1 MREHMLRESEKEMN
15 EERTDSGTGQRVG
28 MAYLAGILGAL
39 LIVGALSWAMYNYM
53 QPEPLGKN
61 RAEERAKALAEL
73 QAAENDALHNVGW
86 VDQTKGLVRLRIE
99 DAMSMV
105 ERDWQNPAVAR
116 SNLIVRVEKANP
128 PPPPPA
134 ASPLE

>member
-1 MREHMLRESEKEMN
+1 MRETMN
-15 EERTDSGTGQRVG
+15 EETKETKPGERVG
-28 MAYLAGILGAL
+28 VAYLAGIVGAL

-73 QAAENDALHNVGW
+73 QAADNDALHNVGW

-99 DAMSMV
+99 DAIAIV
-105 ERDWQNPAVAR
+105 ERDWQNPAAAR
-116 SNLIVRVEKANP
+116 SNLIARAEKANP
-128 PPPPPA
+128 PPPPPPPSA
-134 ASPLE
+134 LE

>member
-1 MREHMLRESEKEMN
+1 VKREEEMN
-15 EERTDSGTGQRVG
+15 EEQTDVEPGQRVG
-28 MAYLAGILGAL
+28 TAYLAGIVGAL

-99 DAMSMV
+99 DAMQMV
-105 ERDWQNPAVAR
+105 EREWQNPPAAR
-116 SNLIVRVEKANP
+116 SNLIARAEKANP

-134 ASPLE
+134 PSALE

>member
-1 MREHMLRESEKEMN
+1 MN
-15 EERTDSGTGQRVG
+15 EERTDLEPSRDVG
-28 MAYLAGILGAL
+28 FAYLAGIVGAL

-73 QAAENDALHNVGW
+73 QAADNDALNNVGW
-86 VDQTKGLVRLRIE
+86 VDQSKGLVRLRIQ
-99 DAMSMV
+99 DAMDIV
-105 ERDWQNPAVAR
+105 EREWQNPPAAR
-116 SNLIVRVEKANP
+116 SNLVARAEKANP
-128 PPPPPA
+128 PPPPPP

>member
-1 MREHMLRESEKEMN
+1 MN
-15 EERTDSGTGQRVG
+15 EETTELEPRRERGGL
-28 MAYLAGILGAL
+28 AYLAGIVGAL

-61 RAEERAKALAEL
+61 RAQERARALGEL
-73 QAAENDALHNVGW
+73 QAADNDALHNVGW

-99 DAMSMV
+99 DAMNIV
-105 ERDWQNPAVAR
+105 EREWQNAPAAR
-116 SNLIVRVEKANP
+116 SNLITRAEKANP
-128 PPPPPA
+128 PPPPPP

>member
-1 MREHMLRESEKEMN
+1 MN
-15 EERTDSGTGQRVG
+15 EERTDLEPSREVG
-28 MAYLAGILGAL
+28 FAYLAGIVGAL

-73 QAAENDALHNVGW
+73 QAADNDALNNVGW
-86 VDQTKGLVRLRIE
+86 VDQGKGLVRLRIQ
-99 DAMSMV
+99 DAMDIV
-105 ERDWQNPAVAR
+105 EREWQNPPAAR
-116 SNLIVRVEKANP
+116 SNLVARAEKANP
-128 PPPPPA
+128 PPPPPP

>member
-1 MREHMLRESEKEMN
+1 VKREEDMN
-15 EERTDSGTGQRVG
+15 EQRTDVEPGQRVG
-28 MAYLAGILGAL
+28 VAYLAGIVGAL

-99 DAMSMV
+99 DAMQMV
-105 ERDWQNPAVAR
+105 ERDWQNPPAAR
-116 SNLIVRVEKANP
+116 SNLIARAEKANP

-134 ASPLE
+134 PSALE

>member
-1 MREHMLRESEKEMN
+1 MN
-15 EERTDSGTGQRVG
+15 QTHFELEPPGQRVG
-28 MAYLAGILGAL
+28 LAYFIGILGAL
-39 LIVGALSWAMYNYM
+39 LIIGALSWAMYNYM

-61 RAEERAKALAEL
+61 RAEERAKALAEVR
-73 QAAENDALHNVGW
+73 AYDNDQLSNVGW
-86 VDQTKGLVRLRIE
+86 VDQTKGLVRLRIK

-105 ERDWQNPAVAR
+105 ERDWQNPGAAR
-116 SNLIVRVEKANP
+116 SNLMGRVAKANP

>member
-1 MREHMLRESEKEMN
+1 MN
-15 EERTDSGTGQRVG
+15 ETKYELQPPGQRVG
-28 MAYLAGILGAL
+28 LAYLIGILGAL
-39 LIVGALSWAMYNYM
+39 LIIGALSWAMYNYM

-61 RAEERAKALAEL
+61 RAEERARALAEV
-73 QAAENDALHNVGW
+73 QGYDNDQLHNVGW

-99 DAMSMV
+99 DAMNIV
-105 ERDWQNPAVAR
+105 EREWKNPAAAR
-116 SNLIVRVEKANP
+116 SNLIARVEKANP

>member
-1 MREHMLRESEKEMN
+1 MIDDTSNPEPGREN
-15 EERTDSGTGQRVG
+15 IAFV
-28 MAYLAGILGAL
+28 YLAGILGAL

-61 RAEERAKALAEL
+61 RAEERAKALTEL
-73 QAAENDALHNVGW
+73 RAAEADALDHIGW
-86 VDQTKGLVRLRIE
+86 VDQSKGIVRLRIQ
-99 DAMSMV
+99 DAMDIV
-105 ERDWQNPAVAR
+105 ERDWQNPPAAR
-116 SNLIVRVEKANP
+116 SNLIARAEKANP

>member
-1 MREHMLRESEKEMN
+1 VSEKEMN
-15 EERTDSGTGQRVG
+15 EETTQAEPGQRVG

-73 QAAENDALHNVGW
+73 KAAENDALHNVGW

-99 DAMSMV
+99 DAMQIV
-105 ERDWQNPAVAR
+105 EREWQNPAAAR
-116 SNLIVRVEKANP
+116 SNLIARVEKANP
-128 PPPPPA
+128 PPPPPPS
-134 ASPLE
+134 SPLE

>member
-1 MREHMLRESEKEMN
+1 MRENDMSD
-15 EERTDSGTGQRVG
+15 ERTDVEPGQRVG
-28 MAYLAGILGAL
+28 VAYLAGIVGAL

-73 QAAENDALHNVGW
+73 RAAENDALHNVGW

-99 DAMSMV
+99 DAMQIV
-105 ERDWQNPAVAR
+105 ERDWQNPAAAR
-116 SNLIVRVEKANP
+116 SNLIARVEKANP
-128 PPPPPA
+128 PPPPPP